1 MIETQTFDK
10 YAVFGENAVKATPD
24 AVKYASGFKQ
34 ADVLPA
40 EWLNWAWH
48 KNSKCI
54 TDLNTGL
61 AVVEDE
67 LNAVISEDGK
77 EADGSKGQ
85 VIDAIKNII
94 KKAVDT
100 IVNGVV
106 DLQKLTVAGNIIQKG
121 NGKAQLSNV
130 YIKNNIVSV
139 RDGVSGMLNNNE
151 IAGLKANKCDGE
163 KDYTIGFD
171 KNGTARAGNNNG
183 TLPITLRSEDAE
195 MENGAAIIWNAN
207 KRQIETEKHLSIAVS
222 QNIGKIDCNK
232 TITITASEQII
243 LTIGGGSYAGI
254 EVKIIN
260 TTDETHTIR
269 CTSAR
274 DGDSIL
280 QAKQI
285 QTIIWNGSKWEG
297 LSCPRIGEVYV
308 QYPQQTSPTDLF
320 VCTKWKLQEQYAG
333 AFFRAT
339 GGNSAAF
346 IEKTGELIVQQDA
359 TAVKGLSVTRSN
371 NLKGSF
377 LPKGSSNFLLGDSA
391 TTEGVF
397 SKGYVGNGHLF
408 ADSESSYNVYQIN
421 LDANHQ
427 HELSGDK
434 ETRPHNYTVKLWLRT
449 A

>member
-61 AVVEDE
+61 TVVEDE

-339 GGNSAAF
+339 GGNAAVF
-346 IEKTGELIVQQDA
+346 IEKTGELIAQQEGLPNITGKISVATGNNGGGTATGAFYHGGYEGDA
-359 TAVKGLSVTRSN
+359 AWNGVKDRSIRLFDASRANSIYGNSEHVT
-371 NLKGSF
+371 
-377 LPKGSSNFLLGDSA
+377 P
-391 TTEGVF
+391 E
-397 SKGYVGNGHLF
+397 
-408 ADSESSYNVYQIN
+408 
-421 LDANHQ
+421 
-427 HELSGDK
+427 
-434 ETRPHNYTVKLWLRT
+434 NYSVKLWLRV

>member
-121 NGKAQLSNV
+121 NGKAQFSNV

-139 RDGVSGMLNNNE
+139 RDGVSGMLNHNE

-163 KDYTIGFD
+163 KDYIIGFD

-183 TLPITLRSEDAE
+183 TRPIVLRSEDAE
-195 MENGAAIIWNAN
+195 MENGAAVIWNAN
-207 KRQIETEKHLSIAVS
+207 KQQIETEKRLFISVS
-222 QNIGKIDCNK
+222 QNIGRIDFNK
-232 TITITASEQII
+232 TIIITASEQII
-243 LTIGGGSYAGI
+243 LTIGDGSYAGI

-260 TTDETHTIR
+260 STQKDHIIRGTT
-269 CTSAR
+269 AR
-274 DGDSIL
+274 DGDSTL
-280 QAKQI
+280 QSGQI
-285 QTIIWNGSKWEG
+285 QTIIWNGNKWEG

-320 VCTKWKLQEQYAG
+320 ICTKWKLQEQYAG

-339 GGNSAAF
+339 GGNAATF
-346 IEKTGELIVQQDA
+346 IEKTGNLIAQPAGLPNITGEMIICGHGGLQSDSGCFYGNNYGRGGAGLNNQYDSRERHVFDA
-359 TAVKGLSVTRSN
+359 SR
-371 NLKGSF
+371 
-377 LPKGSSNFLLGDSA
+377 SSNIY
-391 TTEGVF
+391 
-397 SKGYVGNGHLF
+397 KN
-408 ADSESSYNVYQIN
+408 
-421 LDANHQ
+421 NHQ
-427 HELSGDK
+427 EVTPENFAMK
-434 ETRPHNYTVKLWLRT
+434 IFLRT